1 MDKFL
6 ESTGNAL
13 SSLWVN
19 VQPWAQRNITFGLI
33 LAVLTEV
40 PRWTFAFSAAHEP
53 MWAGCALAALM
64 SYAAAHAWEEYFAQ
78 HDWLLLLLN
87 SLSLAFGVFTISPVI
102 FAMTSGGGHDAD
114 IRDVLSGAWLWA
126 WSIVLASTTFLPLI
140 QVAVVEVRRR
150 TRLQDEPAQ
159 PVAHSPKPK
168 AKPVVVQAPPE
179 PLPVVASALDV
190 VTQPND
196 NATAINDDARLVAIM
211 PGLQSQLDE
220 LDTKILDAMR
230 NGAYTPY
237 AISKAT
243 GVALTTLKRKQGDKV
258 TGRLPKLVAAGFIH
272 NSSGDDGS
280 EYRLVEV

>member
-1 MDKFL
+1 MEKFL
-6 ESTGNAL
+6 ESMGNAL

-33 LAVLTEV
+33 LAVVTEV

-150 TRLQDEPAQ
+150 TRLQEEPAQ
-159 PVAHSPKPK
+159 PVTHAPKPK
-168 AKPVVVQAPPE
+168 AKA
-179 PLPVVASALDV
+179 VVAPLAVEPVAQPADV
-190 VTQPND
+190 APVDATIVDGEAQP
-196 NATAINDDARLVAIM
+196 VAIM
-211 PGLQSQLDE
+211 PELQAQLAE
-220 LDTKILDAMR
+220 LDATDAKILEALR
-230 NGAYTPY
+230 NGACTPY

-243 GVALTTLKRKQGDKV
+243 NITLTTLKRKQGDKF
-258 TGRLPKLVAAGFIH
+258 TGRLPKLVAAGYIH
-272 NSSGDDGS
+272 NSSGADGS
-280 EYRLVEV
+280 EYRING

>member
-1 MDKFL
+1 MEKFI
-6 ESTGNAL
+6 ESTGRVLA
-13 SSLWVN
+13 SLWVN
-19 VQPWAQRNITFGLI
+19 IQPWAQRNITFGLI

-114 IRDVLSGAWLWA
+114 IRDVLSGGWLWA

-159 PVAHSPKPK
+159 PVAHAPKPK
-168 AKPVVVQAPPE
+168 SKPVVS
-179 PLPVVASALDV
+179 PVVAEV
-190 VTQPND
+190 VAQP
-196 NATAINDDARLVAIM
+196 ADDATIVDDEAQLVAIM
-211 PGLQSQLDE
+211 PELQTQLAELDE
-220 LDTKILDAMR
+220 TDNKILDALR
-230 NGAYTPY
+230 NGACTPY
-237 AISKAT
+237 AISKHT
-243 GVALTTLKRKQGDKV
+243 NITLTTLKRKQGDKV
-258 TGRLPKLVAAGFIH
+258 TGRLPKLVAAGYIH
-272 NSSGDDGS
+272 NSSGIDGS
-280 EYRLVEV
+280 EYRLAGE

>member
-1 MDKFL
+1 MEKFI
-6 ESTGNAL
+6 ESVGKMLA
-13 SSLWVN
+13 SLWVN

-33 LAVLTEV
+33 LAVVTEV

-150 TRLQDEPAQ
+150 TRLREEPAQ
-159 PVAHSPKPK
+159 PVTHAPKPK
-168 AKPVVVQAPPE
+168 AKPIVAQTIVDPP
-179 PLPVVASALDV
+179 PVVAQLGDDA
-190 VTQPND
+190 TTID
-196 NATAINDDARLVAIM
+196 NAAQPVAIM
-211 PGLQSQLDE
+211 PELQAQLSE
-220 LDTKILDAMR
+220 LDATDNKILDALR
-230 NGAYTPY
+230 NGACTPY
-237 AISKAT
+237 AISKQAGIT
-243 GVALTTLKRKQGDKV
+243 LTTLKRKQGDKFV
-258 TGRLPKLVAAGFIH
+258 GRLPKLVAAGYIH
-272 NSSGDDGS
+272 NSSGADGS
-280 EYRLVEV
+280 EYRLNG

>member
-1 MDKFL
+1 MEKFI
-6 ESTGNAL
+6 ESVGKMLA
-13 SSLWVN
+13 SLWVN

-33 LAVLTEV
+33 LAVVTEV

-150 TRLQDEPAQ
+150 TRLREEPAQ
-159 PVAHSPKPK
+159 PVAHAPKPK
-168 AKPVVVQAPPE
+168 AKPIVAQTIGDPP
-179 PLPVVASALDV
+179 PVVAQLG
-190 VTQPND
+190 
-196 NATAINDDARLVAIM
+196 DDATTIDDAVQPVVIM
-211 PGLQSQLDE
+211 PELQAQLAE
-220 LDTKILDAMR
+220 LDATDNKILDALR

-237 AISKAT
+237 AIGKYT
-243 GVALTTLKRKQGDKV
+243 GITLTTLKRKQGDKV
-258 TGRLPKLVAAGFIH
+258 TGRLPKLVAAGYIH
-272 NSSGDDGS
+272 NSSGADGS
-280 EYRLVEV
+280 EYRLNG